1 MRFAG
6 HEAVVI
12 RGQAERPSYI
22 SINDAEVKIKDA
34 TSIWGIDAQ
43 TTGVIL
49 RDRESGVG
57 RRSIIRIGPAGEAG
71 VSYAGVVV
79 DTYRHFGRLG
89 LGAVFGSKKLKALVI
104 SGTETS
110 MFRISSAT
118 KRSTTGSTR
127 PRCRRMSWR
136 STMISEPR

>member
-1 MRFAG
+1 MP
-6 HEAVVI
+6 E
-12 RGQAERPSYI
+12 
-22 SINDAEVKIKDA
+22 
-34 TSIWGIDAQ
+34 

-71 VSYAGVVV
+71 VRYAGVVV

-104 SGTETS
+104 SGTET
-110 MFRISSAT
+110 IDVPDA
-118 KRSTTGSTR
+118 KRYKEVYNRLYKTTVQTGVMEKYS
-127 PRCRRMSWR
+127 
-136 STMISEPR
+136 